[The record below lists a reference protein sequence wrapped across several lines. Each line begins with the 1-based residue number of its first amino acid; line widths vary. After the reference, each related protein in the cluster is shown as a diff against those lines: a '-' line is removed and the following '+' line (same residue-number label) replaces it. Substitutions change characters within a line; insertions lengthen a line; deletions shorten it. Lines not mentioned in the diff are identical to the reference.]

1 MLIDKN
7 KKLYLSSQKID
18 SNQSYNQITNNNSIK
33 TEAISPIARESYY
46 FKNEILK
53 ELSKIEQRFNS
64 KLSLNNLEMANN
76 KKDLETKLKL
86 LTLKIDSVSEKNYEY
101 DSFKEKMDDL
111 VKYKRKNEE
120 TQLINKIKMEEMN
133 QEIKNNFDKYDKL
146 LKRHMI
152 PDGLVGENCQFKT
165 FHEMIRFILDNIVI
179 LNNFK
184 EMNNLDLK
192 SYKVKLESLII
203 TFRTQIENIIQNM
216 AQFTTKSVND
226 SENKIKGM
234 INIYDERLVELRAE
248 NNNYITNLTN
258 KYEKLIIEYD
268 NILEIK
274 KEIYSK
280 IDSDIKNINDL
291 INNNYKE
298 LQTELDKYNIQYL
311 NIKEEFEK
319 MKISILSNR
328 ERRINYSKNLNL
340 SSKKKKSFDEES
352 LIIDKMANKR
362 LSINLDKL
370 APSIWK
376 KYIENNFNK
385 IKNDLDNYNESKES
399 NIYGIDQNKAKMR
412 NTLSYGAMKLQRKN
426 NSLKENKLLKIKEN
440 FQSINEEE
448 NDINNIDKQNLII
461 KENNKNGENEDN
473 ENMDLLS
480 NKTISNNYKDDEEE
494 EKEKNKEG
502 KLNIINNHID
512 TEKKDINNL
521 SINAKINNKDN
532 TEVNYTNNKNDI
544 INDKIKKISNFNKI
558 KEIIKFDKSI
568 QIEEDK
574 ITKTNNNQI
583 LKRTENSISIKDKNN
598 INNILISKENHSS
611 DIEFPKIDYNKRT
624 LSTDQEPDDNIIKKI
639 NKKFQKVKK
648 NNEFSFSSYHPREI
662 NYFKNNKNTL
672 ITTSRIENNNE
683 YSYRSNYKAIK
694 NKYYSVFAEKL
705 KDRKIPNI
713 RKMKDSISTKE
724 IIFDPFI
731 NMKVKLYKSKSSKSN
746 EVNDISNN
754 NNNNNCPYIIKS
766 ANKSKEN
773 NSYINSKGEFS
784 NIINIPPPSNTFYKS
799 LFGVQ

>member
-18 SNQSYNQITNNNSIK
+18 SNQNYNQITNNNSTK
-33 TEAISPIARESYY
+33 TEAINPIARESYY

-165 FHEMIRFILDNIVI
+165 FHEMIRFILDNIVS

-340 SSKKKKSFDEES
+340 SSKKKKSFDEDS

-399 NIYGIDQNKAKMR
+399 NIYGIDQNKTKMR

-448 NDINNIDKQNLII
+448 NGINNIDKQNLII

-480 NKTISNNYKDDEEE
+480 NKTISNNYKDDEE
-494 EKEKNKEG
+494 
-502 KLNIINNHID
+502 
-512 TEKKDINNL
+512 
-521 SINAKINNKDN
+521 
-532 TEVNYTNNKNDI
+532 
-544 INDKIKKISNFNKI
+544 
-558 KEIIKFDKSI
+558 
-568 QIEEDK
+568 
-574 ITKTNNNQI
+574 
-583 LKRTENSISIKDKNN
+583 
-598 INNILISKENHSS
+598 
-611 DIEFPKIDYNKRT
+611 
-624 LSTDQEPDDNIIKKI
+624 
-639 NKKFQKVKK
+639 
-648 NNEFSFSSYHPREI
+648 
-662 NYFKNNKNTL
+662 
-672 ITTSRIENNNE
+672 
-683 YSYRSNYKAIK
+683 
-694 NKYYSVFAEKL
+694 
-705 KDRKIPNI
+705 
-713 RKMKDSISTKE
+713 
-724 IIFDPFI
+724 
-731 NMKVKLYKSKSSKSN
+731 
-746 EVNDISNN
+746 
-754 NNNNNCPYIIKS
+754 
-766 ANKSKEN
+766 
-773 NSYINSKGEFS
+773 
-784 NIINIPPPSNTFYKS
+784 
-799 LFGVQ
+799 